1 MSRTAIR
8 LLVVLPILLL
18 VLVALFLVL
27 RPDPPTAGGPQ
38 EETIDLKI
46 AGGAMTPDEITV
58 EEGDQVVLRVTSD
71 RPVGIHLHGYDLEE
85 EVESGE
91 PTELS
96 FDATITGR
104 FEIED
109 HDTEAVLGV
118 LLVRPR

>member
-27 RPDPPTAGGPQ
+27 RPDPPTAGGLR

-46 AGGAMTPDEITV
+46 AGGAMTPDEIAV
-58 EEGDQVVLRVTSD
+58 EEGDRVVFRVTSD

-85 EVESGE
+85 EVEPGE

-104 FEIED
+104 FEIKD